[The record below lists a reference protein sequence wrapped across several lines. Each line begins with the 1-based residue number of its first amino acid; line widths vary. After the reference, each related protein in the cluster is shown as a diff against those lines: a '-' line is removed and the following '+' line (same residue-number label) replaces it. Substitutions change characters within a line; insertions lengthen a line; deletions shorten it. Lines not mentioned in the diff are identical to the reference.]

1 MCPAHGPVIL
11 TERMTK
17 LYGDITAVDNL
28 NLEVVEGEVFGF
40 LGPNGAGKTT
50 TCRIL
55 TTLTK
60 PSSGRAF
67 VSGFDVVT
75 EPVKAKRGIG
85 VVTQYQNL
93 DGELT
98 AYENLKLHG
107 MLYGMEGKER
117 KGRIAKL
124 LQYVELEDRSSSRVS
139 TFSGGMKRRLMIA
152 RALLHQPKVLFLDEP
167 TVGLDAQTRRNI
179 WALIRKINQEG
190 ATVFLT
196 THYIE
201 EAEMLCDRVGIIDQ
215 GILIALDDPEQ
226 LLKVAG
232 NIVVETLSDD
242 GPRAK
247 FFQNRDEASEFA
259 ASSNEDV
266 IVRKS
271 NLEDVFIQLTGRRVA
286 D

>member
-1 MCPAHGPVIL
+1 MIPSHIPVIKTDRL
-11 TERMTK
+11 TK
-17 LYGDITAVDNL
+17 VYNSLTAIENL
-28 NLEVVEGEVFGF
+28 DLEVVQGELFGF

-67 VSGFDVVT
+67 VSGFDVMA

-107 MLYGMEGKER
+107 MLYGMDGKER
-117 KGRIAKL
+117 KDRILKL
-124 LQYVELEDRSSSRVS
+124 LQYVELEDRSFSRVS

-152 RALLHQPKVLFLDEP
+152 RALLHKPKVLFLDEP
-167 TVGLDAQTRRNI
+167 TVGLDAQTRRNV
-179 WALIRKINQEG
+179 WALIRKIRQEG

-201 EAEMLCDRVGIIDQ
+201 EAEILCDRVGIIDQ
-215 GILIALDDPEQ
+215 GVLIALDGPEQ
-226 LLKVAG
+226 LLKMAG
-232 NIVVETLSDD
+232 KIVVEPLSDD
-242 GPRAK
+242 GSRAR
-247 FFQNRDEASEFA
+247 FFQDRQEANAFA
-259 ASSNEDV
+259 ASFNEDV
-266 IVRKS
+266 VVRKS

-286 D
+286 N